1 MGQEYELEVMII
13 AVVRVRA
20 QNEREARE
28 IIAST
33 ALGSP
38 SVDEIR
44 LANQAQF
51 LAGKDAAIIDISFS
65 VEEDSVKLIQIKGKS
80 E

>member
-1 MGQEYELEVMII
+1 MGQEYELEVMIV

-20 QNEREARE
+20 QNEREALE
-28 IIAST
+28 ILTSS

-44 LANQAQF
+44 LANQGTF

-65 VEEDSVKLIQIKGKS
+65 VEEDSVKLIEIEGKT